1 MNNRDYISAIITQ
14 FSGQNNIIPIPTIY
28 IKITEDYHTA
38 ALLNQLIYW
47 SDRTHRKD
55 GYFYKSYKEWEE
67 EIFLS
72 KYQVMRA
79 VKKLKGMGIV
89 ETALKKANGA
99 PTVHYKIDSKVVSQW
114 IVKFLNNGKLN
125 NSTKDSEE
133 TQQSLTETTT
143 EITTERRDT
152 RARESSK
159 FNNTNNSNSEHG
171 SKYQEI
177 VEMYEKNFRI
187 INGNDHDII
196 NHWLN
201 DFEEKGSQEAVEI
214 MLYAMK
220 VSIEN
225 NAYTFNYV
233 QKVLNNWWQRNLITL
248 EDVKR
253 ANKQPRKKKTR
264 SNEKENWDNINLDEI
279 ENGKDK
285 NDDMWNQFL
294 DL

>member
-1 MNNRDYISAIITQ
+1 MSKLLIDDYPIQVLPKLAEKIGLNEAIILQQIHYWLKTTKHFYDGKRWIFNSYPNWVKQ
-14 FSGQNNIIPIPTIY
+14 FPFWSERTIKRIFTSLEKQELLFVGNYNKAGFDRTKWYSINYETLNELVARPSGQNGTTSMTNCHDGRGQNVT
-28 IKITEDYHTA
+28 TNTRDY
-38 ALLNQLIYW
+38 
-47 SDRTHRKD
+47 
-55 GYFYKSYKEWEE
+55 
-67 EIFLS
+67 
-72 KYQVMRA
+72 
-79 VKKLKGMGIV
+79 
-89 ETALKKANGA
+89 
-99 PTVHYKIDSKVVSQW
+99 
-114 IVKFLNNGKLN
+114 
-125 NSTKDSEE
+125 
-133 TQQSLTETTT
+133 TET
-143 EITTERRDT
+143 TTERRDT
-152 RARESSK
+152 RARASSK
-159 FNNTNNSNSEHG
+159 FNNTNNSNSEHD

-248 EDVKR
+248 EDVKK

-264 SNEKENWDNINLDEI
+264 SNEKKNWDNINLDEI
-279 ENGKDK
+279 ENSKDK